1 MHEPTRPRAAH
12 YPARRPAADR
22 AAALAAGFP
31 DRLAA
36 GRLHLPARL
45 RQVPGADQPG
55 VHIRAVLGARAKL
68 PARTQRPAAHPRD
81 RKLADLPVGGSLM
94 FDYPGPNDPR
104 VLVRLD
110 EQNLVAYGQQCTH
123 LSCPVIAQAEA
134 GQLHCPC
141 HEGLFDLAS
150 GRPLAGPPRRPLPR
164 VTLEVRDGV
173 IYATGVEERTV

>member
-1 MHEPTRPRAAH
+1 MLTS
-12 YPARRPAADR
+12 
-22 AAALAAGFP
+22 LAFTSGQFWV
-31 DRLAA
+31 LAQNFLRERN
-36 GRLHLPARL
+36 GQLPIHA
-45 RQVPGADQPG
+45 
-55 VHIRAVLGARAKL
+55 ITKL
-68 PARTQRPAAHPRD
+68 V
-81 RKLADLPVGGSLM
+81 DLPVGGSVT
-94 FDYPGPNDPR
+94 FDYPGPNEPR

-123 LSCPVIAQAEA
+123 LSCPVIVQAEA

-164 VTLEVRDGV
+164 VTLELRDGV